1 MARPRIQIDITQF
14 EKLCALLCT
23 EEEIASYFNCSVDTI
38 EKFCKR
44 TYGVSFAE
52 IYKQKSGNGKIALR
66 RYQMQL
72 AQKYPAMAIF
82 LGKQYLGQRDIVDK
96 ETETVKGSESVLAL
110 TDKLKARRVEGVEEP
125 TTDDKTE
132 SEESGE

>member
-1 MARPRIQIDITQF
+1 M
-14 EKLCALLCT
+14 CT

-96 ETETVKGSESVLAL
+96 ETESVKGSESVLAI
-110 TDKLKARRVEGVEEP
+110 TDKLKARTIEGVEEP
-125 TTDDKTE
+125 TTDEKTE
-132 SEESGE
+132 SEADGE

>member
-44 TYGVSFAE
+44 TYSVGFAE

-96 ETETVKGSESVLAL
+96 ETETVKGSESVLAI

-132 SEESGE
+132 SEADGE

>member
-1 MARPRIQIDITQF
+1 MARPRIQIDETQF

-44 TYGVSFAE
+44 TYGLGFAE

-96 ETETVKGSESVLAL
+96 ETESAKGSESVLAI
-110 TDKLKARRVEGVEEP
+110 TDKLKARAVEGVEEP
-125 TTDDKTE
+125 TTDEMTE
-132 SEESGE
+132 SEADGE

>member
-1 MARPRIQIDITQF
+1 MARPRIQIDETQF

-52 IYKQKSGNGKIALR
+52 IYKQKSGNGKIVLR

-96 ETETVKGSESVLAL
+96 ETESVKGSESVLAI
-110 TDKLKARRVEGVEEP
+110 TDKLKARTIEGVEEP
-125 TTDDKTE
+125 TTDEITE
-132 SEESGE
+132 SEADGE

>member
-1 MARPRIQIDITQF
+1 MARPRIQIDETQF

-44 TYGVSFAE
+44 TYSVSFAE
-52 IYKQKSGNGKIALR
+52 IYKQKSGNGKITLR
-66 RYQMQL
+66 RYQMRL

-96 ETETVKGSESVLAL
+96 ETESVKGSESVLAI
-110 TDKLKARRVEGVEEP
+110 TDKLKARAVEGVEEP
-125 TTDDKTE
+125 TTDDMTE
-132 SEESGE
+132 SEADGE

>member
-1 MARPRIQIDITQF
+1 MARPRIQIDETQF

-44 TYGVSFAE
+44 TYSVSFAE
-52 IYKQKSGNGKIALR
+52 IYKQKSNNGKIALR

-96 ETETVKGSESVLAL
+96 ETESVKGSESVLAI
-110 TDKLKARRVEGVEEP
+110 TDKLKARAVEGVEEP
-125 TTDDKTE
+125 TTDEITE
-132 SEESGE
+132 SEADGE